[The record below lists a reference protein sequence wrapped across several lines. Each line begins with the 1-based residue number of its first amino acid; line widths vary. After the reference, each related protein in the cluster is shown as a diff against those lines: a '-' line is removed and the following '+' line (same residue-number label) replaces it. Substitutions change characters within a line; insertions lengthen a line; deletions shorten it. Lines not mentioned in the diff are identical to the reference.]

1 MFQGLLRFHLFQ
13 LPSLL
18 YHASRYR
25 LEYFY
30 NLSNYFKAVLGKKVD
45 VFNMTNSFF
54 QNDNTIKTQLDN
66 PMYLK
71 HEDLQEILLSSKEMD
86 PKIDCLY
93 EQDRIDNM
101 IKELIDSFT

>member
-1 MFQGLLRFHLFQ
+1 M
-13 LPSLL
+13 
-18 YHASRYR
+18 
-25 LEYFY
+25 
-30 NLSNYFKAVLGKKVD
+30 GKKVD